1 MTDQHFTKKKKV
13 EYILL
18 QISRLHIF
26 TKIKLLSQILTSV
39 VSLIVMIERI
49 LEVYNALLNTVQEI
63 SSKIQL
69 T

>member
-1 MTDQHFTKKKKV
+1 MTDQHFTMKKKV

-18 QISRLHIF
+18 QVSRLQIC
-26 TKIKLLSQILTSV
+26 TTTKLLSQPLTSV
-39 VSLIVMIERI
+39 VSLMMTERI
-49 LEVYNALLNTVQEI
+49 LEVHNTLLNTVQEI